1 MKEDVLKFRK
11 CVEILVKEKKSSSA
25 KIIQEMGISE
35 PTFYKILKSDIAEMK
50 IQSSVLGIIQD
61 FNRKHCNDINYAG
74 IEPATLIEGDKEKET
89 NKLRKNLSN
98 YQEPRK
104 EKEKEKEVEIH
115 TDEQKGNHSSE
126 ILEQTSNPFDLFLEA
141 LKSVPSNVT
150 IHIFINDK

>member
-11 CVEILVKEKKSSSA
+11 CVEMLKSEKGYTNEKLCKEL
-25 KIIQEMGISE
+25 GISD
-35 PTFYKILKSDIAEMK
+35 PTLFKLMTIDLTELKGLRAST
-50 IQSSVLGIIQD
+50 LGIIQD
-61 FNRKHCNDINYAG
+61 FMKAHCNDINYAG
-74 IEPATLIEGDKEKET
+74 IEPDTSFKVDAD
-89 NKLRKNLSN
+89 KLRKNLGN

-104 EKEKEKEVEIH
+104 EKEKAIEIH

-150 IHIFINDK
+150 IHILINDK